1 MKNISILI
9 FVAIILGMGCKS
21 SSDKLNY
28 AEFSEDMMPV
38 TRMDE
43 AIPPPP
49 PVRVS
54 GASDFEADADADAD
68 ADFISEQLLIKTANI
83 TIIVES
89 YEVARFKI
97 DSLVKLY
104 KGIVSSESL
113 YNYDY
118 QITNN
123 LEIRIP
129 SEKLDNILSDLIA
142 IAQKVEYQQ
151 IQSSDVTEDY
161 IDISSR
167 LKNQRAVERK
177 FQSLLYRTDSI
188 DEILKIESKLAE
200 VRGQIESL
208 EGRIKYLR
216 NRVQLSSVYLNV
228 TQKIEYKYTPEAMES
243 FWERFKKSLD
253 KGWKGLVSIVLFI
266 IKLWPLWLIGGI
278 LTLIF
283 FRIDRKKGDKLKPN
297 KKKKQKGKEKSKS
310 KKVDKQDTPILSE

>member
-9 FVAIILGMGCKS
+9 FIAIILGMGCKS
-21 SSDKLNY
+21 SSDKLNF
-28 AEFSEDMMPV
+28 AEFSEDMMPL

-43 AIPPPP
+43 AIPPPAP
-49 PVRVS
+49 PMVS
-54 GASDFEADADADAD
+54 DAMNIETDD
-68 ADFISEQLLIKTANI
+68 DFISEQMLIKTANI

-97 DSLVKLY
+97 DSLVKHY

-129 SEKLDNILSDLIA
+129 SEKLDIILSDLIA

-167 LKNQRAVERK
+167 LKNQRAVEKK

-216 NRVQLSSVYLNV
+216 NRVQLSTVYLNV